1 MLIRT
6 NSTDKLR
13 RLMDEQRREEELE
26 EKRMQDVML
35 LLEGLARREEPTIK
49 MIMDCLYD
57 VGTMNLINKKVRYRP
72 LNRIMKRAIKL
83 PKPAA
88 KVVLFYWFR
97 KNCPEL
103 ITNWLRGKVR
113 F

>member
-1 MLIRT
+1 
-6 NSTDKLR
+6 
-13 RLMDEQRREEELE
+13 
-26 EKRMQDVML
+26 MQDVML

-72 LNRIMKRAIKL
+72 FNRLMKRAVKL
-83 PKPAA
+83 PKPVA
-88 KVVLFYWFR
+88 KVLIFYWFR

-103 ITNWLRGKVR
+103 ITNWLRRKVR